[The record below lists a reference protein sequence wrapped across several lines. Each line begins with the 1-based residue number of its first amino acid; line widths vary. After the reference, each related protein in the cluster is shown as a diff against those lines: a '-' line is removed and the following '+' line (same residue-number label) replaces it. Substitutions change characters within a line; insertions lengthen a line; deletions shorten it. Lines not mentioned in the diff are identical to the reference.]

1 MDNTNFWLQNQPIAY
16 AVVNGLIGSITLWS
30 FWTPFITFLAEPI
43 ASAIMKQDICSAI
56 NNISTPSV
64 LPFYS
69 YNAGTVLLQQD
80 AQSVESSNVGTIVS
94 LWLLAGLSI
103 TISLWIV
110 TSIITKG
117 NLDINHI
124 IKLNLVLF
132 IAIIG
137 IELTFFIGVGLRF
150 IPFNLR
156 DLYDNIISTISQDLS
171 EFEQKL

>member
-1 MDNTNFWLQNQPIAY
+1 MDNTSFWLRNQPIAY
-16 AVVNGLIGSITLWS
+16 AVVNGLIGSITLWA

-56 NNISTPSV
+56 NKLSTPAI
-64 LPFYS
+64 LPGYS
-69 YNAGTVLLQQD
+69 NNAGTVLLNQD
-80 AQSVESSNVGTIVS
+80 AQTVESSNTGSIIS

-103 TISLWIV
+103 TISAWIV
-110 TSIITKG
+110 SSVIEKG

-132 IAIIG
+132 IAIIS
-137 IELTFFIGVGLRF
+137 IELTFFVGVGLRF

-156 DLYDNIISTISQDLS
+156 DLYDDIINNLTQQLSQFD
-171 EFEQKL
+171 